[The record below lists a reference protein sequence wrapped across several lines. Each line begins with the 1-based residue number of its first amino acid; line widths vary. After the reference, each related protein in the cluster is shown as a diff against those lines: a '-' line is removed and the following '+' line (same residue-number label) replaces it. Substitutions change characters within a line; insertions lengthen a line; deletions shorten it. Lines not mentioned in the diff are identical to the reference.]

1 MKVGNAAC
9 NGMFPR
15 VHPCTFSA
23 ANQGGHK
30 LLGTRDWPFFRT
42 HDLIGQLIYSGEHES
57 TDQNNQ
63 AVEKLN
69 TKKDNRPYNMGIT
82 GTDELNNKQNMLSE
96 LWEAMEQK
104 NSS

>member
-1 MKVGNAAC
+1 MLPAVAC
-9 NGMFPR
+9 SPGLTLSLFLQL
-15 VHPCTFSA
+15 TEDDASSW
-23 ANQGGHK
+23 G
-30 LLGTRDWPFFRT
+30 LGSGPSSV

-69 TKKDNRPYNMGIT
+69 SKKDNRPYNMGIA

-96 LWEAMEQK
+96 L
-104 NSS
+104 